1 MSIKPSLGPF
11 RVWGPVQLHK
21 SHAHEATPIPCG
33 FHPHSQGIGD
43 LMDYIINYFC
53 QNLYRQGPGVLI
65 SSLQCQLI
73 DTDV

>member
-43 LMDYIINYFC
+43 LMDYIINSF
-53 QNLYRQGPGVLI
+53 L
-65 SSLQCQLI
+65 SESLQTRPSQ
-73 DTDV
+73 VF